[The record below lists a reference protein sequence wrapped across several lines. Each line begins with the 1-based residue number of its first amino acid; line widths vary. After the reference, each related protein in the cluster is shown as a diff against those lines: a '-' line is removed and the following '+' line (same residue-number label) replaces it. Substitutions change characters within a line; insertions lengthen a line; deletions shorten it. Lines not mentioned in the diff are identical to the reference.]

1 MFKEL
6 TKCLSETVSFEG
18 IGLHSGKRSK
28 ITLIPTYEN
37 QGVIFKRVD
46 VKHNN
51 IIKAHYQNVVSA
63 QLCTTLQNENGLKVS
78 TVEHLLAALLYPVLI
93 M

>member
-6 TKCLSETVSFEG
+6 QNTLSETVSFEG

-37 QGVIFKRVD
+37 QGVI
-46 VKHNN
+46 
-51 IIKAHYQNVVSA
+51 
-63 QLCTTLQNENGLKVS
+63 LK
-78 TVEHLLAALLYPVLI
+78 E
-93 M
+93 